1 MKIEQANYCDEA
13 LLTGVNAL
21 LPQLSRSAPPL
32 SHAELKA
39 IVESDTTH
47 LLVAYDEDAIC
58 GMLTLVLF
66 RIPTGIRS
74 WIEDVVVSEQS
85 RGKGVGLA
93 LVESAVNLARE
104 QGAKTVDLTSRPERE
119 AANRLYRKAGF
130 EQRNTNVYR
139 FTL

>member
-1 MKIEQANYCDEA
+1 MKIEQANHYDEA
-13 LLTGVNAL
+13 LLASINAL
-21 LPQLSRSAPPL
+21 IPQLSRSAPPL
-32 SHAELKA
+32 SQSELKA

-47 LLVAYDEDAIC
+47 LLVAYDEDVIC
-58 GMLTLVLF
+58 GMLTLVVF
-66 RIPTGIRS
+66 RIPTGVRS

-85 RGKGVGLA
+85 RGKGVGHA
-93 LVESAVNLARE
+93 LVEAAVQVARE

-139 FTL
+139 FAL